1 MIVIALDLSM
11 NCTGYAVV
19 EAESKQV
26 RLIKKGI
33 IKAKAKE
40 SHGQRLKRQYDTLEA
55 LRELYPDAVIVKE
68 SVHPGRA
75 KTAIILAKVH
85 GIIDLLFNEE
95 TIHEYPAV
103 TIKKQIANNGKA
115 KKNEV
120 MDAVNRHLHHHG
132 IDNVTF
138 NTDDES
144 DAVAVALT
152 YLYEHDH
159 AGRP

>member
-1 MIVIALDLSM
+1 M
-11 NCTGYAVV
+11 NCTGYAIV
-19 EAESKQV
+19 EFEDNQV
-26 RLIKKGI
+26 RLINKGI
-33 IKAKAKE
+33 IKARARE
-40 SHGQRLKRQYDTLEA
+40 SHGKRLKRQHDTLKVWA
-55 LRELYPDAVIVKE
+55 ELYPDAVIVKE
-68 SVHPGRA
+68 SVHSARA

-85 GIIDLLFNEE
+85 GVVDLLFNEE
-95 TIHEYPAV
+95 TIIEYPAT
-103 TIKKQIANNGKA
+103 TIKKKIANNGKA
-115 KKNEV
+115 KKKEV
-120 MDAVNRHLHHHG
+120 MDAVTQHLQYHG